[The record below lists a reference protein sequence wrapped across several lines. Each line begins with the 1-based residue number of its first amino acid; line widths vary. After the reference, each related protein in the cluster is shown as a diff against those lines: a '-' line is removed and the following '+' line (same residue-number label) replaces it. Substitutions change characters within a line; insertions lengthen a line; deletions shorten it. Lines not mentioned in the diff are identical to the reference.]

1 MEIQKPTK
9 KKKNLILI
17 LRAIGTVL
25 STILFVWLLAKQNW
39 RVIWE
44 NLSQFPAWLWPVCLL
59 LVIIGMMC
67 NALRWCLLLRAQKVQ
82 MPFGEVVRTVFS
94 GAFASNFL
102 PSTIGGDAF
111 RLISLLRFTS
121 DKTLGLASI
130 IVDRALN
137 VLATLTILPFSW
149 LAFGDKLFDL
159 LRQTNHTQAMA
170 LVFPSIRKVGAFFK
184 RVTKKFILA
193 FTNWARQPW
202 ILAGAFG
209 ISWLSIFVI
218 YIEVWLLAR
227 FLGIPVNLFQ
237 VMGVAAIV
245 YLVTLLPISFNGLGV
260 REVIYT
266 TLYVSLG
273 ATVEQAA
280 TLALVSRFFML
291 LETLPGVLWLND
303 ILSFKKTSSPEL

>member
-1 MEIQKPTK
+1 
-9 KKKNLILI
+9 
-17 LRAIGTVL
+17 
-25 STILFVWLLAKQNW
+25 
-39 RVIWE
+39 
-44 NLSQFPAWLWPVCLL
+44 
-59 LVIIGMMC
+59 
-67 NALRWCLLLRAQKVQ
+67 
-82 MPFGEVVRTVFS
+82 MPFGEVVRTVFA

-130 IVDRALN
+130 VVDRALN

-149 LAFGDKLFDL
+149 LTFGDKLFDL
-159 LRQTNHTQAMA
+159 LRSENHTPAA
-170 LVFPSIRKVGAFFK
+170 AIAIPSIRKIGAFFK
-184 RVTKKFILA
+184 RVTKKLFMA
-193 FTNWARQPW
+193 FTNWARQPG
-202 ILAGAFG
+202 ILIGAFG

-227 FLGIPVNLFQ
+227 YLGIPVTLYQ

-245 YLVTLLPISFNGLGV
+245 YLVTLLPISFNGFGV

-280 TLALVSRFFML
+280 ALALVSRFFML
-291 LETLPGVLWLND
+291 LETLPGVLWLSNIISFRKASSD
-303 ILSFKKTSSPEL
+303 I